1 MASTFDAIV
10 TGAGANGLIAAAT
23 LAHAGLRVLVVE
35 RAESVAGQSAPFEFA
50 DGFLAAPLGLD
61 AGWVPPAVAALIEVP
76 VERVYPDIPAA
87 VLDGRGASLALARN
101 SARAADAIRAHSPA
115 DSSQWPSFTGRMRKL
130 AGFLERL
137 YELPAPD
144 VAPLSMREMLPMLGL
159 ARRFRGLGRRD
170 MMELLRVLP
179 MSVEQLADDWF
190 ESPLV
195 RAAIAAAGVRDL
207 RHGPRAGG
215 TGFNLVHYMTGAPEG
230 SFRDRGLYRAGPEA
244 FAAAAEAAAR
254 RHGATIR
261 TASPVAGIAVRDHTV
276 TGVVLESGEELDAP
290 LVLSATDPART
301 LLGMVDP
308 VWLDPELL
316 LALRN
321 VRYRGCTAFVLYGLD
336 ALPDMNDADALLRG
350 TVSLSPD
357 VVSIERG
364 SDAVKYGAVA
374 DAPHIEISAPSLHW
388 PDHAPAGRHVLVAR
402 THYAPYALRE
412 GTWDSTRSDALAD
425 TVTAAIDSVSPC
437 FSSRITARA
446 TLSPAD
452 IESRYA
458 LMDSTPRDQ
467 APPAQPD
474 TRG

>member
-1 MASTFDAIV
+1 
-10 TGAGANGLIAAAT
+10 
-23 LAHAGLRVLVVE
+23 
-35 RAESVAGQSAPFEFA
+35 
-50 DGFLAAPLGLD
+50 
-61 AGWVPPAVAALIEVP
+61 
-76 VERVYPDIPAA
+76 
-87 VLDGRGASLALARN
+87 
-101 SARAADAIRAHSPA
+101 
-115 DSSQWPSFTGRMRKL
+115 
-130 AGFLERL
+130 
-137 YELPAPD
+137 
-144 VAPLSMREMLPMLGL
+144 
-159 ARRFRGLGRRD
+159 
-170 MMELLRVLP
+170 
-179 MSVEQLADDWF
+179 
-190 ESPLV
+190 
-195 RAAIAAAGVRDL
+195 
-207 RHGPRAGG
+207 
-215 TGFNLVHYMTGAPEG
+215 
-230 SFRDRGLYRAGPEA
+230 
-244 FAAAAEAAAR
+244 
-254 RHGATIR
+254 
-261 TASPVAGIAVRDHTV
+261 VAGIAVRDHTV

-374 DAPHIEISAPSLHW
+374 DAPHIEIGAPSLHW

-458 LMDSTPRDQ
+458 LTDGAATHGELVLDQILFMRPVAGLGRSATPIGGLYLCG
-467 APPAQPD
+467 AGTHPGPGVPGGPGWLAAQRALTD
-474 TRG
+474 RRRAGRRKQEANA